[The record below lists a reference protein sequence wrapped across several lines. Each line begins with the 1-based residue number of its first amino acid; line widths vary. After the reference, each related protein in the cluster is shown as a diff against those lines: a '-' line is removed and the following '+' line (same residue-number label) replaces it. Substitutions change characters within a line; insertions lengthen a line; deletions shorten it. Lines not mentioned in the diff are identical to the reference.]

1 MKTLAPGIYT
11 LIEGSLYQELRFEAI
26 SNNLANVNTNAFKR
40 DQVAFDE
47 VFAEVRSSTDFS
59 PGPGRHTGNELDVTL
74 NGPGFF
80 MVQTPE
86 GVRYTRD
93 GSFTLNGEG
102 DLVTQNEDIVLGQNG
117 AIPIE
122 NGHVTI
128 DKAGNVMV
136 ENETVGKI
144 SVVEFQNRE
153 LLKKEGHSYYRYDG
167 DEEDIIN
174 MDEVGLEQ
182 GYLEQSNVNP
192 TEEMI
197 QMIEAFR
204 AYESVQKAI
213 QSMDELTNQL
223 VTDAGVMA

>member
-1 MKTLAPGIYT
+1 MTPGIFT

-26 SNNLANVNTNAFKR
+26 SNNLANVNTTAFKR

-47 VFAEVRSSTDFS
+47 VFSEVRSSTDFS
-59 PGPGRHTGNELDVTL
+59 PGAGRHTGNELDVTL
-74 NGPGFF
+74 NGSGFF
-80 MVQTPE
+80 VIQTPE
-86 GVRYTRD
+86 GIRYTRD

-102 DLVTQNEDIVLGQNG
+102 NLVTQNGDIVLGQNG

-128 DKAGNVMV
+128 DKAGDVMV
-136 ENETVGKI
+136 ENANVGKI

-167 DEEDIIN
+167 EAGDIIN
-174 MDEVGLEQ
+174 PAEVGLQQ
-182 GYLEQSNVNP
+182 GYVEQSNVNP

-213 QSMDELTNQL
+213 QSMDELTTQL
-223 VTDAGVMA
+223 VADAGVMA

>member
-1 MKTLAPGIYT
+1 MTPGIFT
-11 LIEGSLYQELRFEAI
+11 LIEGSLYQELRFEAV

-47 VFAEVRSSTDFS
+47 VFSEVRSSTDFS
-59 PGPGRHTGNELDVTL
+59 YGPGKHTGNELDIAL

-80 MVQTPE
+80 RIQTPE

-102 DLVTQNEDIVLGQNG
+102 DLVTQNGDIVLGQNG
-117 AIPIE
+117 AVSLE

-144 SVVEFQNRE
+144 SVVEFQNRK
-153 LLKKEGHSYYRYDG
+153 LLKKEGHCYYRYDG
-167 DEEDIIN
+167 DEGDIIN
-174 MDEVGLEQ
+174 TEEVGLQQ

-213 QSMDELTNQL
+213 QSMDELTTQL
-223 VTDAGVMA
+223 VADAGVMT

>member
-1 MKTLAPGIYT
+1 LTPGIFT

-26 SNNLANVNTNAFKR
+26 SNNLANVNTTAFKR

-47 VFAEVRSSTDFS
+47 VFSEVRSATDFS

-74 NGPGFF
+74 NGSGFF
-80 MVQTPE
+80 AIQTPE

-102 DLVTQNEDIVLGQNG
+102 DLVTQNGDIVLGQNG
-117 AIPIE
+117 AIPIK

-136 ENETVGKI
+136 ENETVDKI
-144 SVVEFQNRE
+144 SVVEFQDQG
-153 LLKKEGHSYYRYDG
+153 LLKKVGHSYYRYEGQEG
-167 DEEDIIN
+167 DITSPK
-174 MDEVGLEQ
+174 EVGLQQ
-182 GYLEQSNVNP
+182 GYIEQSNVNP

-197 QMIEAFR
+197 KMIEAFR
-204 AYESVQKAI
+204 AYEAVQKAI
-213 QSMDELTNQL
+213 QSMDELTNQV
-223 VTDAGVMA
+223 VTDAGTMA